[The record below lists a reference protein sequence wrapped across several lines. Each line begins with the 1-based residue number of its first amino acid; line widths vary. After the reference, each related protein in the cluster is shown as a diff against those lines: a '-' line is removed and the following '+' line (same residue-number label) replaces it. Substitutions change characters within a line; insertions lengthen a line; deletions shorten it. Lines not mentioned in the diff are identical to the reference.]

1 MSQRYMDLG
10 IEIKNLKARNAE
22 LEAENTGLK
31 EKVSDMKF
39 EMDLMKDISGYD
51 EDEQKDAKIAR
62 LQREIGDL
70 GMANCGLEMAVHEKE
85 NEIAYLKGVI
95 AEKDSKIAS
104 LTNALNDSTEAEVIE
119 EFLKSLDNPIQEEE
133 SNEKMG
139 EDVGEGV
146 GNADEEGE
154 VIDNVPK
161 KRVRVYKYTK
171 PEGMKGVKNI
181 DKKTGN
187 RKYTSKR
194 KPVTNRTVLNV
205 LKKLYKKRENMTRFP
220 GHGHNYNGVYYAQ
233 YFGRLNKAG
242 DFGKLKTIILSTDQ
256 KVYQLNEK
264 DKHVELKWQNDKSVL
279 LPSFGTINLIGEG
292 KNYQCSLKDVFKT
305 ELGLFL

>member
-1 MSQRYMDLG
+1 MSQLQFKLQNK
-10 IEIKNLKARNAE
+10 INELEARTAE
-22 LEAENTGLK
+22 LETENKGLK
-31 EKVSDMKF
+31 EKINDMKF

-62 LQREIGDL
+62 FQREVADL
-70 GMANCGLEMAVHEKE
+70 GMANCGLEMAIHEKD
-85 NEIAYLKGVI
+85 NEIAFLKGII

-104 LTNALNDSTEAEVIE
+104 LINDCTEEEVIE

-146 GNADEEGE
+146 GNVDEEGE
-154 VIDNVPK
+154 VVDNSPK

-171 PEGMKGVKNI
+171 PEGMKGVKNV

-205 LKKLYKKRENMTRFP
+205 LKKMYKKRENMTRFP

-242 DFGKLKTIILSTDQ
+242 DFGKLKTIILSSDQ
-256 KVYQLNEK
+256 KVYQLNEN

>member
-1 MSQRYMDLG
+1 MSQLQFKLQNK
-10 IEIKNLKARNAE
+10 INELQARTDE
-22 LEAENTGLK
+22 LEAENKGLK

-104 LTNALNDSTEAEVIE
+104 LMNDCAEAEVIE
-119 EFLKSLDNPIQEEE
+119 EFLKSLDNPIEEE
-133 SNEKMG
+133 DQSNEKMG
-139 EDVGEGV
+139 EDVCEGV
-146 GNADEEGE
+146 GNVDEEGE
-154 VIDNVPK
+154 VVDNVPK

-171 PEGMKGVKNI
+171 PEGMKGIKNI

-264 DKHVELKWQNDKSVL
+264 DKHVELKWQNDKAVL

-292 KNYQCSLKDVFKT
+292 KNYQCSIKDVFKT